1 MRFQVAAGAVVIVF
15 SPMLSERAVVATTTL
30 ARRGLSVVV
39 VDTLPADVD
48 LGDVTRTTLLA
59 WRMRRLEREL
69 LLARI
74 TRLGVPIVAWHG
86 PGSLDAVLRR
96 LARRAALPALV
107 RR

>member
-1 MRFQVAAGAVVIVF
+1 
-15 SPMLSERAVVATTTL
+15 
-30 ARRGLSVVV
+30 
-39 VDTLPADVD
+39 
-48 LGDVTRTTLLA
+48 
-59 WRMRRLEREL
+59 MRRLEREL